1 LGPGPATN
9 DIIKPW
15 FNQYGQGDQND
26 HHDVCHFAE
35 WWVTLKTT
43 FVVILR
49 LVQGNLALNG
59 RGSAVNRALDG
70 STYAG

>member
-1 LGPGPATN
+1 LGPDHATN

-26 HHDVCHFAE
+26 HYDVCHFAE

-43 FVVILR
+43 FVIILR
-49 LVQGNLALNG
+49 LAQAKF
-59 RGSAVNRALDG
+59 GS
-70 STYAG
+70 